1 METIQPW
8 EGVVEFVTVAE
19 QHSFTAAARKLGM
32 SVAQVSRQVSALEA
46 RLATRLLYRTTRQVS
61 VTEAGQLYYQHCRP
75 LLDGLLAAEQ
85 ALSLSQAHPS
95 GHLRLTAPVYYGET
109 VIAPL
114 LLQYL
119 AHHPAVSAELNLDNR
134 KVDLVAENFDLGI
147 RLGPMDGSS
156 LMLRELAVRV
166 HHVCAS
172 PAYLARHGA
181 PQTLAELRQHA
192 CLVGTVESWRFLDCG
207 QVREVHVSGPL
218 RCNSGVAL
226 RAAALAGMGLVQLP
240 DYYVDEALARGELMP
255 VLERYTLRDAVWAAW
270 PRSRFTPPKV
280 SRFLDEVQAALQT
293 PAARAAWPMG

>member
-19 QHSFTAAARKLGM
+19 QHGFVAAARKLGM

-46 RLATRLLYRTTRQVS
+46 RHGHPFAVS
-61 VTEAGQLYYQHCRP
+61 HHPSGQRHRGRAVVLPALPAAAGWPVGRRA
-75 LLDGLLAAEQ
+75 GAVI
-85 ALSLSQAHPS
+85 SQAHPS

-114 LLQYL
+114 FLQYL

-172 PAYLARHGA
+172 PAYLATTLRA
-181 PQTLAELRQHA
+181 QTLAELRQHA
-192 CLVGTVESWRFLDCG
+192 CLVGTVESWRFLDSG

-226 RAAALAGMGLVQLP
+226 RRAALAGMGLVQLP
-240 DYYVDEALARGELMP
+240 DYYVDEALAR
-255 VLERYTLRDAVWAAW
+255 A
-270 PRSRFTPPKV
+270 S
-280 SRFLDEVQAALQT
+280 
-293 PAARAAWPMG
+293 

>member
-119 AHHPAVSAELNLDNR
+119 ADHPAVSAELNLDNR

-147 RLGPMDGSS
+147 RLGPMDSCS

-192 CLVGTVESWRFLDCG
+192 CLVGTVESGRALDSG

-280 SRFLDEVQAALQT
+280 SR
-293 PAARAAWPMG
+293 